1 MPGAMSLQSLS
12 SQPRALPL
20 QGAGLCPSAP
30 HTEGLTALSQF
41 PAQPLSPTGE
51 LSCPHLSAFAFN
63 IFFFQPELIQHC
75 LLIALGVHPC
85 PT

>member
-20 QGAGLCPSAP
+20 QGAGLCPSTP

-41 PAQPLSPTGE
+41 PAQPLSPTGK

-63 IFFFQPELIQHC
+63 IFFFNQSSFSTAFSLH
-75 LLIALGVHPC
+75 
-85 PT
+85 